1 MKVSEFDYTLPKEL
15 IAKFPA
21 EPRDSSRLM
30 VLNRKTGEIE
40 HRIFRDIK
48 EYLKEGDVLVLNN
61 TKVIPARLYGELPTG
76 GKVETLLIRQVEPSV
91 WEVMSKPARKL
102 RPGRKVIFS
111 PELTAEVVGYLGEGR
126 RLLRF
131 SYPESMDFMEILS
144 RIGHVPLPPYVEREE
159 RPEDREK
166 YQTVF
171 AKEEG
176 SVAAP
181 TAGLHFTPELL
192 KELEERGVIIK
203 TVTLHVGPGTFKP
216 VKVERV
222 EEHKMDYETYTVPEE
237 TAEEIN
243 RAKEEGRRVIAV
255 GTTVVRTLESVASE
269 GGTVKSGEGITN
281 LFIYPGYRFKVIDA
295 LITNFHLPR
304 STLLMLVCAFAGKEK
319 VLNAYR
325 EAIKEGYRF
334 YSFGDAMF
342 IY

>member
-30 VLNRKTGEIE
+30 VLNRRTGEIE

-76 GKVETLLIRQVEPSV
+76 GKVEILLIRQVEPSV
-91 WEVMSKPARKL
+91 WEIMSKPARKL
-102 RPGRKVIFS
+102 KPGRKVIFS

>member
-1 MKVSEFDYTLPKEL
+1 MRVSEFDYELPKEL

-21 EPRDSSRLM
+21 EPRDSSRLL
-30 VLNRKTGEIE
+30 VLNRRTGQIE
-40 HRIFRDIK
+40 HRIFRDIVN
-48 EYLKEGDVLVLNN
+48 YLKPGDVLVLND

-76 GKVETLLIRQVEPSV
+76 GKVELLLIRQVEPSV
-91 WEVMSKPARKL
+91 WEVMARPARKL
-102 RPGRKVIFS
+102 KPGKEIIFDS
-111 PELTAEVVGYLGEGR
+111 ELTGEVLAYVGEGR
-126 RLLRF
+126 RLVKFRL
-131 SYPESMDFMEILS
+131 PEGKEFMEKLDE
-144 RIGHVPLPPYVEREE
+144 IGHIPLPPYVEREE
-159 RPEDREK
+159 TPEDRVK

-171 AKEEG
+171 ARREG

-192 KELEERGVIIK
+192 KQLKEMGIIIK

-222 EEHKMDYETYTVPEE
+222 EEHEMDYETYSVPPE
-237 TAEEIN
+237 TAQEIN
-243 RAKEEGRRVIAV
+243 RAKREGRRVIAV
-255 GTTVVRTLESVASE
+255 GTTVVRTLESAASKE
-269 GGTVKSGEGITN
+269 GLVKSGEGITN

-304 STLLMLVCAFAGKEK
+304 STLLMLVSAFAGKEK

-325 EAIKEGYRF
+325 EAVKMGYRF

>member
-1 MKVSEFDYTLPKEL
+1 MKVSDFDYTLPKEL

-48 EYLKEGDVLVLNN
+48 EYLKEGDLLVLND

-76 GKVETLLIRQVEPSV
+76 AKVEVLLVRQVEPGT
-91 WEVMSKPARKL
+91 WEVMGRPAKKL
-102 RPGRKVIFS
+102 KPGRRVIFS
-111 PELTAEVVGYLGEGR
+111 PELSAEVLKYLGEGR
-126 RLLRF
+126 RLLKFR
-131 SYPESMDFMEILS
+131 YPEGKEFMEILS
-144 RIGHVPLPPYVEREE
+144 RIGRVPLPPYIEREE

-171 AKEEG
+171 AKKEG

-192 KELEERGVIIK
+192 KELKEMGVIIK

-216 VKVERV
+216 VKVDRV
-222 EEHKMDYETYTVPEE
+222 EEHRMDYETYTVPPE
-237 TAEEIN
+237 TAAEVN

-255 GTTVVRTLESVASE
+255 GTTVVRTLESAADEE
-269 GGTVKSGEGITN
+269 GFVESGEGSTN

-325 EAIKEGYRF
+325 EAVKEGYRF

>member
-1 MKVSEFDYTLPKEL
+1 MKVSDFDYSLPREL
-15 IAKFPA
+15 IARFPA

-30 VLNRKTGEIE
+30 VLNRQTGEIE

-48 EYLKEGDVLVLNN
+48 EYLREGDVLVLND

-76 GKVETLLIRQVEPSV
+76 ARVEVLLVRQVEPNL
-91 WEVMSKPARKL
+91 WEVMGRPARKL
-102 RPGRKVIFS
+102 KPGKRVVFS
-111 PELTAEVVGYLGEGR
+111 PELSARVVEYLGEGR
-126 RLLRF
+126 RLLKFEFPRNR
-131 SYPESMDFMEILS
+131 DFMEILS
-144 RIGHVPLPPYVEREE
+144 QIGHVPLPPYIEREE

-171 AKEEG
+171 AKKEG

-181 TAGLHFTPELL
+181 TAGLHFTPSLL
-192 KELEERGVIIK
+192 EELEKKGVIIK

-222 EEHKMDYETYTVPEE
+222 EEHTMDYETYTVPPE
-237 TAEEIN
+237 TASEVN
-243 RAKEEGRRVIAV
+243 RAKREGRRVIAV
-255 GTTVVRTLESVASE
+255 GTTVVRTLESAATRE
-269 GGTVKSGEGITN
+269 GFVESGEGITN
-281 LFIYPGYRFKVIDA
+281 LFIYPGYRFKVVDA
-295 LITNFHLPR
+295 LVTNFHLPR

-325 EAIKEGYRF
+325 EAVKEGYRF

>member
-1 MKVSEFDYTLPKEL
+1 MKVSDFDYTLPKEL

-48 EYLKEGDVLVLNN
+48 EYLREGDLLVLND

-76 GKVETLLIRQVEPSV
+76 AKVEVLLVRQVEPGT
-91 WEVMSKPARKL
+91 WEVMGRPAKKL
-102 RPGRKVIFS
+102 KPGRRVIFS
-111 PELTAEVVGYLGEGR
+111 PELSAEVLKYLGEGR
-126 RLLRF
+126 RLLKFR
-131 SYPESMDFMEILS
+131 YPEGKEFMEILS
-144 RIGHVPLPPYVEREE
+144 RIGRVPLPPYIEREE

-171 AKEEG
+171 AKKEG

-192 KELEERGVIIK
+192 KELKEMGVIIK

-222 EEHKMDYETYTVPEE
+222 EEHRMDYETYTVPPE
-237 TAEEIN
+237 TAAEVN

-255 GTTVVRTLESVASE
+255 GTTVVRTLESAADEE
-269 GGTVKSGEGITN
+269 GFVKSGEGSTN

-325 EAIKEGYRF
+325 EAVKEGYRF